1 MCRLFGWA
9 SPHEVSAVELLG
21 EDMERLRDLSRLH
34 QDGWGIATQ
43 SDSGVRIV
51 REDIP
56 AYESVTFTDHLE
68 ASVGQVGIVHLRW
81 ATGKLARCVENTHPF
96 VRGHVAF
103 MHNGSLPVGPELMK
117 MIDDDLRES
126 IEGTTDSEHY
136 FMALLSARRKT
147 QSVPEAIALVLDG
160 LAGLPWPSL
169 NMMWAEP
176 DWLHVLCAHQPEFR
190 AAELPDPYYHLQYG
204 RSGESV
210 IAWSSEVT
218 ERDGTPLSNRSVLS
232 VQASTGHVEV
242 TAL

>member
-232 VQASTGHVEV
+232 LQASTGHVEV

>member
-43 SDSGVRIV
+43 SESGVRIV

-96 VRGHVAF
+96 VRGDVAF
-103 MHNGSLPVGPELMK
+103 MHNGSLPVGPELLA

-147 QSVPEAIALVLDG
+147 QSVPDAIALVLDG

-232 VQASTGHVEV
+232 VQASTGQIQV
-242 TAL
+242 TPL

>member
-9 SPHEVSAVELLG
+9 AANEVSAVDLLG
-21 EDMERLRDLSRLH
+21 DDMQRLRDLSRLH

-43 SDSGVRIV
+43 GESGLRIV
-51 REDIP
+51 REDVP
-56 AYESVTFTDHLE
+56 AYESVIFTDHL
-68 ASVGQVGIVHLRW
+68 AGSVGQVGIVHLRW

-96 VRGHVAF
+96 VRGDVAF
-103 MHNGSLPVGPELMK
+103 MHNGSLPVGPELLDI
-117 MIDDDLRES
+117 IDDDLLES

-147 QSVPEAIALVLDG
+147 ESVSEAIALVLDG
-160 LAGLPWPSL
+160 LDGMPWPSL

-232 VQASTGHVEV
+232 VQASTGQIQV
-242 TAL
+242 TPL

>member
-9 SPHEVSAVELLG
+9 CPTEVSAVDLLG

-43 SDSGVRIV
+43 SESGVRIV

-68 ASVGQVGIVHLRW
+68 ASTGQVGIVHLRW
-81 ATGKLARCVENTHPF
+81 ATGKLARCVENTHPY
-96 VRGHVAF
+96 VRGNVAF
-103 MHNGSLPVGPELMK
+103 MHNGSLPVGPELLA
-117 MIDDDLRES
+117 MIDADLLES

-136 FMALLSARRKT
+136 FMALLSARRKAE
-147 QSVPEAIALVLDG
+147 SVPDAIALVLNG

-204 RSGESV
+204 RFDESV

-218 ERDGTPLSNRSVLS
+218 ERDGTSLANRSVLS
-232 VQASTGHVEV
+232 VQASTGELVV
-242 TAL
+242 TPL

>member
-9 SPHEVSAVELLG
+9 SADEVSAVELLG
-21 EDMERLRDLSRLH
+21 DDMQRLRDLSRLH

-43 SDSGVRIV
+43 GDSGLRIV
-51 REDIP
+51 REDVP
-56 AYESVTFTDHLE
+56 AYESVIFTDHL
-68 ASVGQVGIVHLRW
+68 AGSVGQVGIVHLRW

-96 VRGHVAF
+96 VRGDVAF
-103 MHNGSLPVGPELMK
+103 MHNGSLPVGPELLA
-117 MIDDDLRES
+117 MIDEDLFES

-147 QSVPEAIALVLDG
+147 ESVSDAIAVVLDG
-160 LAGLPWPSL
+160 LDGLPWPSL

-232 VQASTGHVEV
+232 VQASTGQIQV
-242 TAL
+242 TPL

>member
-9 SPHEVSAVELLG
+9 AANEVSAVDLLG
-21 EDMERLRDLSRLH
+21 DDMQRLRDLSRLH

-43 SDSGVRIV
+43 GESGLRIV
-51 REDIP
+51 REDVP
-56 AYESVTFTDHLE
+56 AYESVIFTDHL
-68 ASVGQVGIVHLRW
+68 AGSVGQVGIVHLRW

-96 VRGHVAF
+96 VRGDVAF
-103 MHNGSLPVGPELMK
+103 MHNGSLPVGPELLA
-117 MIDDDLRES
+117 MIDDDLLES

-147 QSVPEAIALVLDG
+147 PSLPQAIALVLDG

-204 RSGESV
+204 QSGESV

-232 VQASTGHVEV
+232 VQASTGQIQV
-242 TAL
+242 TPL